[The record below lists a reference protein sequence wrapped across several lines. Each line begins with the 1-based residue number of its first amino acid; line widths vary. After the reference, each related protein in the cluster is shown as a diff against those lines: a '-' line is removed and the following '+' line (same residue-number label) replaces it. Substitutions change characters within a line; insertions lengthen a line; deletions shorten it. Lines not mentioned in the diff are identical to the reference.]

1 MKNQVQLA
9 KGGAKEKKTLLVA
22 SHIDKRFGMTHAVND
37 VSLTVDAGEIRA
49 LIGENGSGKSTF
61 CQMLCGIYTIGAGEF
76 TLEGQ
81 KLRIRNQVEAN
92 NAGISIIVQEMGTLS
107 GLTVAENIFLG
118 HEDPFVS
125 HGVKNSRAMNREA
138 QRLLDQYG
146 FGRIKAASM
155 IDQYNFEDRK
165 LIEIVKGTYMKPKIL
180 VIDETTTALSQN
192 GRLEL
197 YKIMD
202 AVRADGR
209 SVIFI
214 SHDLGEVL
222 SHADTVSVLRD
233 GEYIDTVRSGDVTED
248 DLKRLMVGREI
259 GSAYYRTDYGAPISD
274 EVVLSVRDVAV
285 PGEIHGISFDLHRG
299 EILGFG
305 GLSECGMHEVG
316 KAIFGASWDRTG
328 QVALA
333 DGTRINDIPTAIS
346 HSIAYASKDRDNES
360 IILNESIR
368 NNVALPSLEELASH
382 GLLNGRKLTR
392 FADQHAKQMQTK
404 MQNVK
409 QFVSD
414 LSGGNK
420 QKVVLARWL
429 GKNSDILVLD
439 SPTRGIDV
447 KVKQAIYALMEELKE
462 KGKSIIMISE
472 EIPELLG
479 MSDRIFILKDG
490 RINGEFLRSPEL
502 NEEDLIAKM
511 V

>member
-1 MKNQVQLA
+1 M
-9 KGGAKEKKTLLVA
+9 EKKVLLQA
-22 SHIDKRFGMTHAVND
+22 EHIDKRFGITHAVND
-37 VSLTVDAGEIRA
+37 VSLTIAAGEVRG

-61 CQMLCGIYTIGAGEF
+61 CQMLCGIYTIGGGTF
-76 TLEGQ
+76 TLDGQ
-81 KLRIRNQVEAN
+81 ELHIRNQVEAN
-92 NAGISIIVQEMGTLS
+92 DAGISIIVQEMGTLS

-118 HEDPFVS
+118 HETPFM
-125 HGVKNSRAMNREA
+125 HFGVKDTRAMNREA
-138 QRLLDQYG
+138 QRLLDEYG
-146 FGRIKAASM
+146 FGRIRAGQM

-165 LIEIVKGTYMKPKIL
+165 LVEIVKATYMKPKIL

-222 SHADTVSVLRD
+222 ARTDTVSVLRD
-233 GEYIDTVRSGDVTED
+233 GEYIDTVNTAEVTED

-259 GSAYYRTDYGAPISD
+259 GSAYYRTDYGTPVSD
-274 EVVLSVRDVAV
+274 EVVLAVEGVSV
-285 PGEIHGISFDLHRG
+285 PGELQDISFRLHRG

-305 GLSECGMHEVG
+305 GLSECGMHEIG
-316 KAIFGASWDRTG
+316 KAVFGASWDRKGRVT
-328 QVALA
+328 LA
-333 DGTRINDIPTAIS
+333 DGTEINDIPTAIK
-346 HSIAYASKDRDNES
+346 HSIAYTSKDRDNES
-360 IILNESIR
+360 IIINESIR
-368 NNVALPSLEELASH
+368 NNVVLPSLDDLATK

-392 FADQHAKQMQTK
+392 FADEQAKGMQTK
-404 MQNVK
+404 MQNVH

-420 QKVVLARWL
+420 QKVVLARWI
-429 GKNSDILVLD
+429 GKDSDILVLD

-447 KVKQAIYALMEELKE
+447 KVKQAIYALMAELKE

-479 MSDRIFILKDG
+479 MSDRIFVMKDG
-490 RINGEFLRSPEL
+490 RISGEFQRDPALS
-502 NEEDLIAKM
+502 EEDLIAKM

>member
-1 MKNQVQLA
+1 M
-9 KGGAKEKKTLLVA
+9 EKRTLLVA
-22 SHIDKRFGMTHAVND
+22 EGIDKRFGITHAVNN
-37 VSLTVDAGEIRA
+37 VSLEIAAGEIRG

-61 CQMLCGIYTIGAGEF
+61 CQMLCGIYTIGGGTF
-76 TLEGQ
+76 TLDGQ
-81 KLRIRNQVEAN
+81 QLHIRNQVEAN
-92 NAGISIIVQEMGTLS
+92 DAGIAIIVQEMGTLS

-118 HEDPFVS
+118 HEAPFM
-125 HGVKNSRAMNREA
+125 HMGIKDTRAMNKAA
-138 QRLLDQYG
+138 QKLLDDYG
-146 FGRIKAASM
+146 FGRIKAGTM
-155 IDQYNFEDRK
+155 IDRYNFEDRK
-165 LIEIVKGTYMKPKIL
+165 LVEIVKATYFKPKIL

-202 AVRADGR
+202 QVRADGR

-222 SHADTVSVLRD
+222 TRSDSISILRD
-233 GEYIDTVRSGDVTED
+233 GEYIDTVNSADVTED

-259 GSAYYRTDYGAPISD
+259 GSAYYRADYGTPVSN
-274 EVVLSVRDVAV
+274 EVVLSVKGVSV
-285 PGEIHGISFDLHRG
+285 PGEIEDISFELHKG

-316 KAIFGASWDRTG
+316 KAIFGASWDRKGSVT
-328 QVALA
+328 LA
-333 DGTRINDIPTAIS
+333 DGTAINDIPTAIR
-346 HSIAYASKDRDNES
+346 HSVAYTSKDRDNES

-368 NNVALPSLEELASH
+368 NNVVLPSLDDLANH
-382 GLLNGRKLTR
+382 GILSGRKLTQ
-392 FADQHAKQMQTK
+392 FAQEHATNMQTK
-404 MQNVK
+404 MQGVQ

-420 QKVVLARWL
+420 QKVVLARWI
-429 GKNSDILVLD
+429 GKGSDILVLD

-447 KVKQAIYALMEELKE
+447 KVKQAIYALMADMKQ

-479 MSDRIFILKDG
+479 MSDRIFVMKDG
-490 RINGEFLRSPEL
+490 HINGEFMRDPALS
-502 NEEDLIAKM
+502 EEDLIAKM

>member
-1 MKNQVQLA
+1 MD
-9 KGGAKEKKTLLVA
+9 KKALLVA
-22 SHIDKRFGMTHAVND
+22 EHIDKRFGTTHAVNN
-37 VSLTVDAGEIRA
+37 VSLNIAAGEVRA

-61 CQMLCGIYTIGAGEF
+61 CQMLCGIYTIGDGTF
-76 TLEGQ
+76 TLDGKQ
-81 KLRIRNQVEAN
+81 LHIKNQVEAN
-92 NAGISIIVQEMGTLS
+92 DEGIAIIVQEMGTLS

-118 HEDPFVS
+118 HEDPYM
-125 HGVKNSRAMNREA
+125 HMGVKDTRAMNREA
-138 QRLLDQYG
+138 QKLLDEYG
-146 FGRIKAASM
+146 FGRIKAGMM
-155 IDQYNFEDRK
+155 IDHYNFEDRK
-165 LIEIVKGTYMKPKIL
+165 LVEIVKATYFKPKIL

-222 SHADTVSVLRD
+222 SHSDTISVLRD
-233 GEYIDTVRSGDVTED
+233 GEYIDTVNADDVTED

-259 GSAYYRTDYGAPISD
+259 GSAYYRADYGTPISS
-274 EVVLSVRDVAV
+274 EVVLSIRNVSV
-285 PGEIHGISFDLHRG
+285 PGEISDVSFDLHRG

-316 KAIFGASWDRTG
+316 KAIFGASWNRTG
-328 QVALA
+328 SVTLA
-333 DGTRINDIPTAIS
+333 DGTAINDIPTAIR
-346 HSIAYASKDRDNES
+346 HSIAYTSKDRDNES

-368 NNVALPSLEELASH
+368 NNVVLPSLDDLASH
-382 GLLNGRKLTR
+382 GLLSSRKLTK
-392 FADQHAKQMQTK
+392 FANEHAVNMQTK
-404 MQNVK
+404 MQGVN

-420 QKVVLARWL
+420 QKVVLARWI
-429 GKNSDILVLD
+429 GKGSDILVLD

-447 KVKQAIYALMEELKE
+447 KVKQAIYALMADMQKQ
-462 KGKSIIMISE
+462 GKSIIMISE

-479 MSDRIFILKDG
+479 MSDRIFVMKDG
-490 RINGEFLRSPEL
+490 RINGEFLRDPVLS
-502 NEEDLIAKM
+502 EEDLIAKM

>member
-1 MKNQVQLA
+1 MD
-9 KGGAKEKKTLLVA
+9 KKALLVA
-22 SHIDKRFGMTHAVND
+22 EHIDKRFGMTHAVND
-37 VSLTVDAGEIRA
+37 VSITIAPGEVRA

-61 CQMLCGIYTIGAGEF
+61 CQMLCGIYTIGGGTF
-76 TLEGQ
+76 TLDGKELHI
-81 KLRIRNQVEAN
+81 KNQVEAN
-92 NAGISIIVQEMGTLS
+92 NEGISIIVQEMGTLS
-107 GLTVAENIFLG
+107 GLTVAENIYLG
-118 HEDPFVS
+118 HEEPFM
-125 HGVKNSRAMNREA
+125 HYGVKDTRAMNRAA
-138 QRLLDQYG
+138 QKLLDDYG
-146 FGRIKAASM
+146 FGRIKAGMM
-155 IDQYNFEDRK
+155 IDNYNFEDRK
-165 LIEIVKGTYMKPKIL
+165 LVEIVKATYMKPKIL

-202 AVRADGR
+202 QVRDDGR

-222 SHADTVSVLRD
+222 AHSNTVSILRD
-233 GEYIDTVRSGDVTED
+233 GEYIDTVNSADVTED

-259 GSAYYRTDYGAPISD
+259 GTAYYRTDYGTPVSR
-274 EVVLSVRDVAV
+274 EVVLTVKGVTV
-285 PGEIHGISFDLHRG
+285 PGEIEDVSFELHRG

-316 KAIFGASWDRTG
+316 KAIFGASWDRKGSVT
-328 QVALA
+328 LA
-333 DGTRINDIPTAIS
+333 DGTAIDSIPTAIK
-346 HSIAYASKDRDNES
+346 HSIAYTSKDRDNES
-360 IILNESIR
+360 IIINESIR
-368 NNVALPSLEELASH
+368 NNVVLPSLDDLATK

-392 FADQHAKQMQTK
+392 FAQQYADQMQTK
-404 MQNVK
+404 MQGVG

-420 QKVVLARWL
+420 QKVVLARWI

-447 KVKQAIYALMEELKE
+447 KVKQAIYALMAEMQKQ
-462 KGKSIIMISE
+462 GKSIIMISE

-479 MSDRIFILKDG
+479 MSDRIFVMKDG
-490 RINGEFLRSPEL
+490 RINGEFMRDPALS
-502 NEEDLIAKM
+502 EEDLIAKM

>member
-1 MKNQVQLA
+1 MD
-9 KGGAKEKKTLLVA
+9 KKTLLVA
-22 SHIDKRFGMTHAVND
+22 EHIDKRFGMTHAVNN
-37 VSLTVDAGEIRA
+37 VSLTIAAGEIRA

-61 CQMLCGIYTIGAGEF
+61 CQMLCGIYTIGEGKF
-76 TLEGQ
+76 TLDGQ
-81 KLRIRNQVEAN
+81 ELHIKNQVEAN

-107 GLTVAENIFLG
+107 GLTVAENIYLG
-118 HEDPFVS
+118 HEEPFM
-125 HGVKNSRAMNREA
+125 HYGVKDTRAMNREA
-138 QRLLDQYG
+138 QKLLDSYG
-146 FGRIKAASM
+146 FGRIKAGSM
-155 IDQYNFEDRK
+155 IDRYNFEDRK
-165 LIEIVKGTYMKPKIL
+165 LVEIVKATYMKPKIL

-222 SHADTVSVLRD
+222 THTDTVSILRD
-233 GEYIDTVRSGDVTED
+233 GEYIATVNTNEVSED

-259 GSAYYRTDYGAPISD
+259 GSAYYRTDYGTPISS
-274 EVVLSVRDVAV
+274 EVVLTAKDISV
-285 PGEIHGISFDLHRG
+285 PGEIEDISFELHRG

-316 KAIFGASWDRTG
+316 KAIFGASWDRKGSVT
-328 QVALA
+328 LA
-333 DGTRINDIPTAIS
+333 DGTEINDIPTAIK
-346 HSIAYASKDRDNES
+346 HSIAYTSKDRDNES
-360 IILNESIR
+360 IIINESIR
-368 NNVALPSLEELASH
+368 NNVVLPSIDDLASH

-392 FADQHAKQMQTK
+392 FANEHAQAMQTK
-404 MQNVK
+404 MQGVN

-420 QKVVLARWL
+420 QKVVLARWI
-429 GKNSDILVLD
+429 GKDSDILVLD

-447 KVKQAIYALMEELKE
+447 KVKQAIYALMADMQKR
-462 KGKSIIMISE
+462 GKSIIMISE

-479 MSDRIFILKDG
+479 MSDRIYVLKDG
-490 RINGEFLRSPEL
+490 RINGEFLRDPALS
-502 NEEDLIAKM
+502 EEDLIAKM

>member
-1 MKNQVQLA
+1 MA
-9 KGGAKEKKTLLVA
+9 EKTLLVA
-22 SHIDKRFGMTHAVND
+22 ENIDKKFDITHAVDN
-37 VSLTVDAGEIRA
+37 VSLTIDAGEIRG

-61 CQMLCGIYTIGAGEF
+61 SQMLCGFYTIGGGKFILDGKELHA
-76 TLEGQ
+76 
-81 KLRIRNQVEAN
+81 RNQVEAN
-92 NAGISIIVQEMGTLS
+92 NQGVAIIVQEMGTLS

-118 HEDPFVS
+118 HEEPFMN
-125 HGVKNSRAMNREA
+125 GIVKNSAAMNKEA
-138 QRLLDQYG
+138 QRLLNEYG
-146 FGRIKAASM
+146 FGRINAAAM

-165 LIEIVKGTYMKPKIL
+165 LVEIVKATYMKPKIL
-180 VIDETTTALSQN
+180 VVDETTTALSQN

-202 AVRADGR
+202 QVRADGR

-222 SHADTVSVLRD
+222 EHTDTVTILRD
-233 GEYIDTVRSGDVTED
+233 GEYIDTVKTKDVTED

-259 GSAYYRTDYGAPISD
+259 GNAYYRTDYGNPVSD
-274 EVVLSVRDVAV
+274 EVVMSIRNVTV
-285 PGEIHGISFDLHRG
+285 PKQIYDISFDLHRG

-316 KAIFGASWDRTG
+316 KAIFGASWDREGT
-328 QVALA
+328 VTLA
-333 DGTRINDIPTAIS
+333 DGTAINDIPTAIK

-368 NNVALPSLEELASH
+368 NNIVLPSIYDLAVH
-382 GLLNGRKLTR
+382 KLLSSRKLTN
-392 FADQHAKQMQTK
+392 FSKKHAADMQTK
-404 MQNVK
+404 MSSVH

-420 QKVVLARWL
+420 QKVVLARWM
-429 GKNSDILVLD
+429 GKGSDILVLD

-447 KVKQAIYALMEELKE
+447 KVKQAIYALMQDLK
-462 KGKSIIMISE
+462 KQGKSIIMISE

-479 MSDRIFILKDG
+479 MSDRIFIMKDG
-490 RINGEFLRSPEL
+490 KINGEFFRSEKL
-502 NEEDLIAKM
+502 DENDLIAKM

>member
-1 MKNQVQLA
+1 MD
-9 KGGAKEKKTLLVA
+9 KKTMLVA
-22 SHIDKRFGMTHAVND
+22 EHIDKRFGMTHAVND
-37 VSLTVDAGEIRA
+37 VSINIAAGEVRA

-61 CQMLCGIYTIGAGEF
+61 CQMLCGIYTIGGGTF
-76 TLEGQ
+76 TLDGQ
-81 KLRIRNQVEAN
+81 QLHIRNQVEAN
-92 NAGISIIVQEMGTLS
+92 DAGIAIIVQEMGTLS

-118 HEDPFVS
+118 HEAPFM
-125 HGVKNSRAMNREA
+125 HMGIKDTRAMNKAA
-138 QRLLDQYG
+138 QKLLDDYG
-146 FGRIKAASM
+146 FGRIKAGTM
-155 IDQYNFEDRK
+155 IDRYNFEDRK
-165 LIEIVKGTYMKPKIL
+165 LVEIVKATYFKPKIL

-202 AVRADGR
+202 QVRADGR

-222 SHADTVSVLRD
+222 TRSDSISILRD
-233 GEYIDTVRSGDVTED
+233 GEYIDTVNSADVTED

-259 GSAYYRTDYGAPISD
+259 GSAYYRADYGTPVSN
-274 EVVLSVRDVAV
+274 EVVLSVKGVSV
-285 PGEIHGISFDLHRG
+285 PGEIEDISFELHKG

-316 KAIFGASWDRTG
+316 KAIFGASWNRKGSVT
-328 QVALA
+328 LA
-333 DGTRINDIPTAIS
+333 DGTAINDIPTAIR
-346 HSIAYASKDRDNES
+346 HSVAYTSKDRDNES

-368 NNVALPSLEELASH
+368 NNVVLPSLDDLANH
-382 GLLNGRKLTR
+382 GILSGRKLTK
-392 FADQHAKQMQTK
+392 FAEEHATNMQTK
-404 MQNVK
+404 MQGVQ

-420 QKVVLARWL
+420 QKVVLARWI
-429 GKNSDILVLD
+429 GKGSDILVLD

-447 KVKQAIYALMEELKE
+447 KVKQAIYALMADMKQ

-479 MSDRIFILKDG
+479 MSDRIFVMKDG
-490 RINGEFLRSPEL
+490 HINGEFMRDPALS
-502 NEEDLIAKM
+502 EEDLIAKM

>member
-1 MKNQVQLA
+1 MD
-9 KGGAKEKKTLLVA
+9 KKTLLVA
-22 SHIDKRFGMTHAVND
+22 EHIDKRFGSTHAVND
-37 VSLTVDAGEIRA
+37 VSLNIAAGEVRA

-61 CQMLCGIYTIGAGEF
+61 CQMLCGIYTIGGGKF
-76 TLEGQ
+76 TLDGQ
-81 KLRIRNQVEAN
+81 ELHIKNQVEAN
-92 NAGISIIVQEMGTLS
+92 DAGISIIVQEMGTLS
-107 GLTVAENIFLG
+107 GLTVAENIYLG
-118 HEDPFVS
+118 HEDPFV
-125 HGVKNSRAMNREA
+125 HMGVKDTRAMNREA
-138 QRLLDQYG
+138 QKLLDDYG
-146 FGRIKAASM
+146 FGRIKAGAM
-155 IDQYNFEDRK
+155 IDRYNFEDRK
-165 LIEIVKGTYMKPKIL
+165 LVEIVKATYMKPKIL

-222 SHADTVSVLRD
+222 THSNTVSILRD
-233 GEYIDTVRSGDVTED
+233 GEYIDTVNAADVTED

-259 GSAYYRTDYGAPISD
+259 GSAYYRTDYGTPVSG
-274 EVVLSVRDVAV
+274 EVVLSVKGVSV
-285 PGEIHGISFDLHRG
+285 PGEITDVSFDLHRG

-328 QVALA
+328 SVTLA
-333 DGTRINDIPTAIS
+333 DGTAVNDIPTAIK
-346 HSIAYASKDRDNES
+346 HSIAYTSKDRDNES
-360 IILNESIR
+360 IIINESIR
-368 NNVALPSLEELASH
+368 NNVVLPSIDDLANH
-382 GLLNGRKLTR
+382 GLLSGRKLTR
-392 FADQHAKQMQTK
+392 FAKEHADQMQTK
-404 MQNVK
+404 MQGVS

-429 GKNSDILVLD
+429 GKGSDILVLD

-447 KVKQAIYALMEELKE
+447 KVKQAIYALMADMQKQ
-462 KGKSIIMISE
+462 GRSIIMISE

-479 MSDRIFILKDG
+479 MADRILVMKDG
-490 RINGEFLRSPEL
+490 RINGEFLRDPALS
-502 NEEDLIAKM
+502 EEDLIAKM

>member
-1 MKNQVQLA
+1 M
-9 KGGAKEKKTLLVA
+9 EKKTLLVA
-22 SHIDKRFGMTHAVND
+22 EHIDKRFGITHAVND
-37 VSLTVDAGEIRA
+37 VSLTLNAGEIRG

-61 CQMLCGIYTIGAGEF
+61 CQMLCGIYTIGGGTF
-76 TLEGQ
+76 TLDGQ
-81 KLRIRNQVEAN
+81 ELHIRNQVDAN
-92 NAGISIIVQEMGTLS
+92 NAGIAIIVQEMGTLS

-118 HEDPFVS
+118 HEEPFM
-125 HGVKNSRAMNREA
+125 HAGIKDSRAMNREA
-138 QRLLDQYG
+138 QKLLDSYG
-146 FGRIKAASM
+146 FGSIKAGVM
-155 IDQYNFEDRK
+155 IDHYNFEDRK
-165 LIEIVKGTYMKPKIL
+165 LIEIVKATYMKPKIL

-209 SVIFI
+209 TVIFI

-222 SHADTVSVLRD
+222 AHTDTVSVLRD
-233 GEYIDTVRSGDVTED
+233 GEYITTVESANVTED
-248 DLKRLMVGREI
+248 ELKHLMVGREI
-259 GSAYYRTDYGAPISD
+259 GSAYYRTDYGEPIPE
-274 EVVLSVRDVAV
+274 EVVLRVSDVSV
-285 PGEIHGISFDLHRG
+285 PGELNGISFELHRG

-316 KAIFGASWDRTG
+316 KAIFGASWNRQG
-328 QVALA
+328 KVMLA
-333 DGTRINDIPTAIS
+333 DGTEINDIPTAIS

-360 IILNESIR
+360 VILNESIR
-368 NNVALPSLEELASH
+368 NNIVLPSLKDLASH

-392 FADQHAKQMQTK
+392 FADDQARNMQTK
-404 MQNVK
+404 MQNVG

-429 GKNSDILVLD
+429 GKGSNILVLD

-447 KVKQAIYALMEELKE
+447 RVKQAIYALMAELRK

-479 MSDRIFILKDG
+479 MADRILVMKDG
-490 RINGEFLRSPEL
+490 KISGEFIRNPEL
-502 NEEDLIAKM
+502 GEKDLIAKM

>member
-1 MKNQVQLA
+1 MDKRV
-9 KGGAKEKKTLLVA
+9 LLVA
-22 SHIDKRFGMTHAVND
+22 DRIDKRFGMTHAVNE
-37 VSLTVDAGEIRA
+37 VSLTIAAGEIRG

-61 CQMLCGIYTIGAGEF
+61 CQMLCGIYTIGGGKFILDGKE
-76 TLEGQ
+76 LH
-81 KLRIRNQVEAN
+81 IRNQVDAN
-92 NAGISIIVQEMGTLS
+92 NEGIAIIVQEMGTLS

-118 HEDPFVS
+118 HEEPFM
-125 HGVKNSRAMNREA
+125 HFGIKDSRAMNREA
-138 QRLLDQYG
+138 QKLLDSYG
-146 FGRIKAASM
+146 FGRIKAGVM
-155 IDQYNFEDRK
+155 IDHYNFEDRK
-165 LIEIVKGTYMKPKIL
+165 LIEIVKATYMKPKIL

-202 AVRADGR
+202 AVREDGR
-209 SVIFI
+209 TVIFI

-222 SHADTVSVLRD
+222 THTDTVSILRD
-233 GEYIDTVRSGDVTED
+233 GQYIDTVESSQVTED

-259 GSAYYRTDYGAPISD
+259 GNAYYRTDYGKPVSG
-274 EVVLSVRDVAV
+274 ETVLSVKNVSV
-285 PGEIHGISFDLHRG
+285 PGELDGISFDLHRG

-316 KAIFGASWDRTG
+316 KAVFGASWDREGT
-328 QVALA
+328 VTLA
-333 DGTRINDIPTAIS
+333 DGTELNDIPTAIN
-346 HSIAYASKDRDNES
+346 HSVAYASKNRDNES

-368 NNVALPSLEELASH
+368 NNIVLPSIDDLSTH

-392 FADQHAKQMQTK
+392 FADEQAKNMQTK
-404 MQNVK
+404 MQNVN

-429 GKNSDILVLD
+429 GKGSDILVLD

-447 KVKQAIYALMEELKE
+447 KVKQAIYALMSELKDQ
-462 KGKSIIMISE
+462 GNSIIMISE
-472 EIPELLG
+472 EIAELLG
-479 MSDRIFILKDG
+479 MADRILIMKDG
-490 RINGEFLRSPEL
+490 KINGEFARDPALS
-502 NEEDLIAKM
+502 EEDLIAKM

>member
-1 MKNQVQLA
+1 MD
-9 KGGAKEKKTLLVA
+9 KKTLLVA
-22 SHIDKRFGMTHAVND
+22 EHIDKRFGTTHAVNN
-37 VSLTVDAGEIRA
+37 VSLNIAAGEVRA

-61 CQMLCGIYTIGAGEF
+61 CQMLCGIYTIGDGTF
-76 TLEGQ
+76 TLDGKQ
-81 KLRIRNQVEAN
+81 LHIKNQVEAN
-92 NAGISIIVQEMGTLS
+92 DEGIAIIVQEMGTLS

-118 HEDPFVS
+118 HEDPYM
-125 HGVKNSRAMNREA
+125 HMGVKDTRAMNREA
-138 QRLLDQYG
+138 QKLLDEYG
-146 FGRIKAASM
+146 FGRIKAGMM
-155 IDQYNFEDRK
+155 IDHYNFEDRK
-165 LIEIVKGTYMKPKIL
+165 LVEIVKATYFKPKIL

-222 SHADTVSVLRD
+222 SHSDTISVLRD
-233 GEYIDTVRSGDVTED
+233 GEYIDTVNADDVTED

-259 GSAYYRTDYGAPISD
+259 GSAYYRADYGTPISS
-274 EVVLSVRDVAV
+274 EVVLSIRNVSV
-285 PGEIHGISFDLHRG
+285 PGEISDVSFDLHRG

-316 KAIFGASWDRTG
+316 KAIFGASWNRTG
-328 QVALA
+328 SVTLA
-333 DGTRINDIPTAIS
+333 DGTAINDIPTAIR
-346 HSIAYASKDRDNES
+346 HSIAYTSKDRDNES

-368 NNVALPSLEELASH
+368 NNVVLPSLDDLASH
-382 GLLNGRKLTR
+382 GLLSSRKLTK
-392 FADQHAKQMQTK
+392 FANEHAVNMQTK
-404 MQNVK
+404 MQGVN

-420 QKVVLARWL
+420 Q
-429 GKNSDILVLD
+429 N
-439 SPTRGIDV
+439 V
-447 KVKQAIYALMEELKE
+447 KVKQAIYALMADMQKQ
-462 KGKSIIMISE
+462 GKSIIMISE

-479 MSDRIFILKDG
+479 MSDRIFVMKDG
-490 RINGEFLRSPEL
+490 RINGEFLRDPVLS
-502 NEEDLIAKM
+502 EEDLIAKM